1 MKTKTI
7 SPLRVGAKSHPGKVR
22 SENQDRMSRFTSP
35 FGEVFIVADGMGGHE
50 GGALAAE
57 MTRDGLE
64 RYLRRISPDLHVEE
78 ALQTAAQLTNAEIY
92 QGAND
97 GNPATRKMG
106 ATVVLAVVNG
116 AQLWLGHAGDSRA
129 YLFRHENLSRLTKD
143 HSPIQKMIDH
153 KLISEEDAREHP
165 DASVISRAFG
175 QEPELELEVSSP
187 FPIERGD
194 GLMLCTDGLCGYVGD
209 DEIERVIGAY
219 GDAQEITDALISVA
233 LEAGGED
240 NVTVQFLQFGARPK
254 AFFKNPFKGSGPKS
268 KEAVALEAESARLA
282 PKDEARRHFFW
293 SLRTALFYLAAT
305 LIVFSLGVIFGAP
318 IVQKAKDVFSF
329 ISPTRAAPKGSVSPS
344 PQPSS
349 SHEPEPQGKSQKQGS
364 SKQIEE
370 TDPSRD
376 KLPRDPSPTPSP
388 VTTSRPA
395 NSAHMKATRRRGEVT
410 KKGIATNAGA
420 ITASAHPPTLKP
432 EPDVAANKPGSKEA
446 NQNDKTA
453 PVNNKNQP
461 PPEPDSAK
469 KKPSKEKQE

>member
-57 MTRDGLE
+57 MTRDGIE

-187 FPIERGD
+187 FPLERGD

-240 NVTVQFLQFGARPK
+240 NVTVQFLQFGVRPK

-268 KEAVALEAESARLA
+268 KEAVVQEAASAHLA
-282 PKDEARRHFFW
+282 PKDETRGNFFW
-293 SLRTALFYLAAT
+293 SLRTALHYLAAA

-329 ISPTRAAPKGSVSPS
+329 LSPTRAAPKGSVSPT
-344 PQPSS
+344 PQPS
-349 SHEPEPQGKSQKQGS
+349 EPQGKPPKPGSGKQDV
-364 SKQIEE
+364 
-370 TDPSRD
+370 TDPSYD
-376 KLPRDPSPTPSP
+376 SSKSDPSPSPSP
-388 VTTSRPA
+388 SAASSPANISHSRP
-395 NSAHMKATRRRGEVT
+395 TPRQEEVT
-410 KKGIATNAGA
+410 KKGAATNAGA

-453 PVNNKNQP
+453 PVNNKNQL